1 MKKYLFFAFFL
12 IVSSF
17 TFGQKTGFVDTEYIL
32 SNIPAFK
39 DAQEQIDIL
48 SKQWQKEIEDRYD
61 EMNKQNKQFE
71 IDKLLFTDDMKF
83 KKEQEIA
90 KMEKDVKDLQ
100 RKRFGIG
107 GDRFKKEQELMK
119 PIQDE
124 IFGAIKDISF
134 TGNYGMVFDASSKSG
149 IVMVFS
155 DPKYDLSEDVLKKLG
170 YIK

>member
-1 MKKYLFFAFFL
+1 MKKILFLVVFAFTAS
-12 IVSSF
+12 V
-17 TFGQKTGFVDTEYIL
+17 TYAQKTGFVDTEYIL
-32 SNIPAFK
+32 SNIPAYK
-39 DAQEQIDIL
+39 DAQEQIDVL
-48 SKQWQKEIEDRYD
+48 SKQWQKEIEERYD
-61 EMNKQNKQFE
+61 EISKQNKQFE
-71 IDKLLFTDDMKF
+71 IDKLLFTEDMKL

-100 RKRFGIG
+100 RKRFGVG

-124 IFGAIKDISF
+124 IFGAIKDISV

-155 DPKYDLSEDVLKKLG
+155 DPKYDLSEEVLKKLG

>member
-1 MKKYLFFAFFL
+1 MKRFYFICFVLL
-12 IVSSF
+12 LSSP
-17 TFGQKTGFVDTEYIL
+17 TFSQKTAFVDTEYIL
-32 SNIPAFK
+32 SNIPAYK
-39 DAQEQIDIL
+39 DAQEQIDVL

-61 EMNKQNKQFE
+61 EINKQNKQFE
-71 IDKLLFTDDMKF
+71 IDKLLFTEDMKV
-83 KKEQEIA
+83 KKEQEIS
-90 KMEKDVKDLQ
+90 KLEKDVKELQ
-100 RKRFGIG
+100 RKRFGIS

-124 IFGAIKDISF
+124 IFSAIKEISV